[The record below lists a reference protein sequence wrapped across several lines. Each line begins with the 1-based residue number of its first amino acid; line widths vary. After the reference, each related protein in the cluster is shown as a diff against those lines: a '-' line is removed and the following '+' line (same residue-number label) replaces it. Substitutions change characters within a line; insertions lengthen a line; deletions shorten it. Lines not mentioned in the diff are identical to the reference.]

1 MIKRSIMK
9 KKGTSL
15 LMVVLTT
22 LTVALGGC
30 SSDKAGDSANSS
42 QTPAT
47 NADTASSSQADADSV
62 PQAEG
67 DTTVTDDLSKLI
79 VGIPQDIDGLD
90 PHNSTG
96 AGTRE
101 VFYNIFEGLVKA
113 DSNGNLNPAVASE
126 YTISDDAK
134 VYSFTLRDGIKFH
147 DGSAVTVEDIKYSI
161 ERNMGVDGGEPLI
174 RAYSKIDSV
183 NIVDDTHVDIVL
195 KEADSDFLTQLTV
208 AIIPAANEH
217 PDTTP
222 IGTGPYKYVSNSPQ
236 ENFVVTRFDDYW
248 GEKAYIKD
256 VVFKIESNMDAIV
269 MDLEGGSIDMMARV
283 TSTQAAQLS
292 DKFEVYEGTM
302 NLVQALYLNNDVKPF
317 DDVKVRQALCYAVNP
332 QEIMDFVSDGA
343 GTEVGSAMFPAF
355 TKYYMPELNDTYN
368 TDIDKAKELLTEA
381 GYPEGFEFT
390 ITVPSNYGQHV
401 DTAQVIAEELKAIG
415 VTANIQEVEWNSWVS
430 DVYTDRKYEA
440 TVVGI
445 DASTLSAS
453 ALLSRYV
460 SDAGK
465 NFVNF
470 KSEAFDT
477 AYANAQATQDD
488 DEKTAFYKECETI
501 LSKEAASV
509 YIQDLPEFVVLNKK
523 FTGYKFFPLYV
534 QDIAAIKPAN

>member
-1 MIKRSIMK
+1 MMK
-9 KKGTSL
+9 KKIGRTGSAL

-22 LTVALGGC
+22 LTVALSGC
-30 SSDKAGDSANSS
+30 SSDKAGDSAKVE
-42 QTPAT
+42 TGAET
-47 NADTASSSQADADSV
+47 GTDTVTSTETAAST
-62 PQAEG
+62 E
-67 DTTVTDDLSKLI
+67 TTDDLSKLT

-113 DSNGNLNPAVASE
+113 DSDGNLNPAVASE
-126 YTISDDAK
+126 YTISEDSK
-134 VYSFTLRDGIKFH
+134 VYTFTLRDGIKFH
-147 DGSAVTVEDIKYSI
+147 DGSDVTVEDIKYSL
-161 ERNMGVDGGEPLI
+161 ERNMGVDGSEPLI
-174 RAYSKIDSV
+174 KAYGKIDSV
-183 NIVDDTHVDIVL
+183 NVLDDSHVEVVL
-195 KEADSDFLTQLTV
+195 KDADSDFLTQLTV

-217 PDTTP
+217 PETTP

-256 VVFKIESNMDAIV
+256 VVFKIEANMDAIV
-269 MDLEGGSIDMMARV
+269 LDLEGGSIDMMARV
-283 TSTQAAQLS
+283 TPTQVAQLS

-302 NLVQALYLNNDVKPF
+302 NLVQALYLNNAVKPF
-317 DDVKVRQALCYAVNP
+317 DDVRVRQALCYAVDP
-332 QEIMDFVSDGA
+332 QGIMDFVSDGA
-343 GTEVGSAMFPAF
+343 GTEVGSAMFPSF
-355 TKYYMPELNDTYN
+355 SKYYMPELNDTYN
-368 TDIDKAKELLTEA
+368 LDTTKAKELLTEA
-381 GYPEGFEFT
+381 GYPDGFEFT

-401 DTAQVIAEELKAIG
+401 DTAQVISEELKAIG

-430 DVYTDRKYEA
+430 DVYSDRKYEA

-453 ALLSRYV
+453 AMLSRYV

-470 KSEAFDT
+470 KSDAFDA
-477 AYANAQATQDD
+477 AYANAQASQDD
-488 DEKTAFYKECETI
+488 AQKTEFYKECEKI
-501 LSKEAASV
+501 LSEEAASV

-523 FTGYKFFPLYV
+523 FTGYVFYPLYV
-534 QDIAAIKPAN
+534 QDIAKIRPAQ

>member
-1 MIKRSIMK
+1 
-9 KKGTSL
+9 
-15 LMVVLTT
+15 
-22 LTVALGGC
+22 
-30 SSDKAGDSANSS
+30 
-42 QTPAT
+42 
-47 NADTASSSQADADSV
+47 
-62 PQAEG
+62 
-67 DTTVTDDLSKLI
+67 
-79 VGIPQDIDGLD
+79 
-90 PHNSTG
+90 
-96 AGTRE
+96 
-101 VFYNIFEGLVKA
+101 
-113 DSNGNLNPAVASE
+113 
-126 YTISDDAK
+126 
-134 VYSFTLRDGIKFH
+134 
-147 DGSAVTVEDIKYSI
+147 
-161 ERNMGVDGGEPLI
+161 MGVDGSEPLI

-208 AIIPAANEH
+208 AIIPASNEH

-283 TSTQAAQLS
+283 TSTQANQLS

-368 TDIDKAKELLTEA
+368 TDTDKAKELLAEA
-381 GYPEGFEFT
+381 GYPDGFEFT

-430 DVYTDRKYEA
+430 DVYSDRKYEA

-470 KSEAFDT
+470 KSDAFDT
-477 AYANAQATQDD
+477 AYANAQATQN
-488 DEKTAFYKECETI
+488 E
-501 LSKEAASV
+501 EAASV

>member
-1 MIKRSIMK
+1 MMK
-9 KKGTSL
+9 KKIGRTGSAL

-22 LTVALGGC
+22 LTVALSGC
-30 SSDKAGDSANSS
+30 SSDKAGDSAKVE
-42 QTPAT
+42 TGAET
-47 NADTASSSQADADSV
+47 GTDTVTSTETAAST
-62 PQAEG
+62 E
-67 DTTVTDDLSKLI
+67 TTDDLSKLT

-113 DSNGNLNPAVASE
+113 DSDGNLNPAVASE
-126 YTISDDAK
+126 YTISEDSK
-134 VYSFTLRDGIKFH
+134 VYTFTLRDGIKFH
-147 DGSAVTVEDIKYSI
+147 DGSDVTVEDIKYSL
-161 ERNMGVDGGEPLI
+161 ERNMGVDGSEPLI
-174 RAYSKIDSV
+174 KAYGKIDSV
-183 NIVDDTHVDIVL
+183 NVLDDSHVEVVL
-195 KEADSDFLTQLTV
+195 KDADSDFLTQLTV

-217 PDTTP
+217 PETTP

-256 VVFKIESNMDAIV
+256 VVFKIEANMDAIV
-269 MDLEGGSIDMMARV
+269 LDLEGGSIDMMARV
-283 TSTQAAQLS
+283 TPTQVAQLS

-302 NLVQALYLNNDVKPF
+302 NLVQALYLNNAVKPF

-332 QEIMDFVSDGA
+332 QEIMDFVSEGA

-355 TKYYMPELNDTYN
+355 SKYYMPELNDTYN
-368 TDIDKAKELLTEA
+368 TDVDKAKALLAEA
-381 GYPEGFEFT
+381 GYPDGFEFT

-401 DTAQVIAEELKAIG
+401 DTAQVISEELKAIG
-415 VTANIQEVEWNSWVS
+415 VTANIQEIEWNSWVS
-430 DVYTDRKYEA
+430 DVYSGREYEA

-460 SDAGK
+460 SDNGK

-470 KSEAFDT
+470 NSADFDA
-477 AYANAQATQDD
+477 AYANASAATDD
-488 DEKTAFYKECETI
+488 AEKTKYYKECETI
-501 LSKEAASV
+501 LSQEAASV

-523 FTGYKFFPLYV
+523 FTGYVFYPLYV
-534 QDIAAIKPAN
+534 QDIAKIRPAQ

>member
-1 MIKRSIMK
+1 MK

-22 LTVALGGC
+22 LTIALSGC
-30 SSDKAGDSANSS
+30 SSDKAGDSADVSEAN
-42 QTPAT
+42 QTGTEAVT
-47 NADTASSSQADADSV
+47 EAQTET
-62 PQAEG
+62 QAE
-67 DTTVTDDLSKLI
+67 DTTQTTDNLSKLI

-113 DSNGNLNPAVASE
+113 DENGNLNPAVASD
-126 YTISDDAK
+126 YTISDDST

-147 DGSAVTVEDIKYSI
+147 DGSPVTVEDIKYSL
-161 ERNMGVDGGEPLI
+161 ERNMGVDGSEPLI
-174 RAYSKIDSV
+174 KAYSKIDSV
-183 NIVDDTHVDIVL
+183 NIIDDKNVEVVL

-217 PDTTP
+217 PETTP
-222 IGTGPYKYVSNSPQ
+222 IGTGPYKYVSSSPQ

-248 GEKAYIKD
+248 GQPAYIKD

-317 DDVKVRQALCYAVNP
+317 DDVRVRQALCYAVNP

-343 GTEVGSAMFPAF
+343 GTEIGSAMFPAF

-368 TDIDKAKELLTEA
+368 TDIDKAKALLAEA
-381 GYPEGFEFT
+381 GYPDGFEFT
-390 ITVPSNYGQHV
+390 ITVASNYGQHV

-415 VTANIQEVEWNSWVS
+415 VNAKIQEIEWNSWVS
-430 DVYTDRKYEA
+430 DVYTDRKFEA

-460 SDAGK
+460 SDSGK

-470 KSEAFDT
+470 KSDAYDT
-477 AYANAQATQDD
+477 AYANAQSSNDDAT
-488 DEKTAFYKECETI
+488 KTEYYKECETI
-501 LSKEAASV
+501 LSQEAASV

-534 QDIAAIKPAN
+534 QDIASIKPAN

>member
-1 MIKRSIMK
+1 MMK
-9 KKGTSL
+9 KKIGRTGSAL

-22 LTVALGGC
+22 LTVALSGC
-30 SSDKAGDSANSS
+30 SSDKAGDSAKVE
-42 QTPAT
+42 TGAET
-47 NADTASSSQADADSV
+47 GTDTVTSTETAAST
-62 PQAEG
+62 E
-67 DTTVTDDLSKLI
+67 TTDDLSKLT

-113 DSNGNLNPAVASE
+113 DSDGNLNPAVASE
-126 YTISDDAK
+126 YTISEDSK
-134 VYSFTLRDGIKFH
+134 VYTFTLRDGIKFH
-147 DGSAVTVEDIKYSI
+147 DGSDVTVEDIKYSL
-161 ERNMGVDGGEPLI
+161 ERNMGVDGSEPLI
-174 RAYSKIDSV
+174 KAYGKIDSV
-183 NIVDDTHVDIVL
+183 NVLDDSHVEVVL
-195 KEADSDFLTQLTV
+195 KDADSDFLTQLTV

-217 PDTTP
+217 PETTP

-256 VVFKIESNMDAIV
+256 VVFKIEANMDAIV
-269 MDLEGGSIDMMARV
+269 LDLEGGSIDMMARV
-283 TSTQAAQLS
+283 TPTQVAQLS

-302 NLVQALYLNNDVKPF
+302 NLVQALYLNNAVKPF

-332 QEIMDFVSDGA
+332 QEIMDFVSEGA

-355 TKYYMPELNDTYN
+355 SKYYMPELNDTYN
-368 TDIDKAKELLTEA
+368 TDVDKAKALLAEA
-381 GYPEGFEFT
+381 GYPNGFEFT

-401 DTAQVIAEELKAIG
+401 DTAQVISEELKAIG
-415 VTANIQEVEWNSWVS
+415 VTANIQEIEWNSWVS
-430 DVYTDRKYEA
+430 DVYSGREYEA

-460 SDAGK
+460 SDNGK

-470 KSEAFDT
+470 NSADFDA
-477 AYANAQATQDD
+477 AYANASAATDD
-488 DEKTAFYKECETI
+488 AEKTKYYKECETI
-501 LSKEAASV
+501 LSQEAASV

-523 FTGYKFFPLYV
+523 FTGYVFYPLYV
-534 QDIAAIKPAN
+534 QDIAKIRPAQ

>member
-1 MIKRSIMK
+1 MMK
-9 KKGTSL
+9 KKIGRTGSAL

-22 LTVALGGC
+22 LTVALSGC
-30 SSDKAGDSANSS
+30 SSDKAGDSAKVE
-42 QTPAT
+42 TGAET
-47 NADTASSSQADADSV
+47 GTDTVTSTETAAST
-62 PQAEG
+62 E
-67 DTTVTDDLSKLI
+67 TTDDLSKLT

-113 DSNGNLNPAVASE
+113 DSDGNLNPAVASE
-126 YTISDDAK
+126 YTISEDSK
-134 VYSFTLRDGIKFH
+134 VYTFTLRDGIKFH
-147 DGSAVTVEDIKYSI
+147 DGSDVTVEDIKYSL
-161 ERNMGVDGGEPLI
+161 ERNMGVDGSEPLI
-174 RAYSKIDSV
+174 KAYGKIDSV
-183 NIVDDTHVDIVL
+183 NVLDDSHVEVVL
-195 KEADSDFLTQLTV
+195 KDADSDFLTQLTV

-217 PDTTP
+217 PETTP

-236 ENFVVTRFDDYW
+236 ENFVVTRFDDYG

-256 VVFKIESNMDAIV
+256 VVFKIEANMDAIV
-269 MDLEGGSIDMMARV
+269 LDLEGGSIDMMARV
-283 TSTQAAQLS
+283 TPTQVAQLS

-302 NLVQALYLNNDVKPF
+302 NLVQALYLNNAVKPF

-332 QEIMDFVSDGA
+332 QEIMDFVSEGA

-355 TKYYMPELNDTYN
+355 SKYYMPELNDTYN
-368 TDIDKAKELLTEA
+368 TDVDKAKALLAEA
-381 GYPEGFEFT
+381 GYPDGFEFT

-401 DTAQVIAEELKAIG
+401 DTAQVISEELKAIG
-415 VTANIQEVEWNSWVS
+415 VTANIQEIEWNSWVS
-430 DVYTDRKYEA
+430 DVYSGREYEA

-460 SDAGK
+460 SDNGK

-470 KSEAFDT
+470 NSADFDA
-477 AYANAQATQDD
+477 AYANASAATDD
-488 DEKTAFYKECETI
+488 AEKTKYYKECETI
-501 LSKEAASV
+501 LSQEAASV

-523 FTGYKFFPLYV
+523 FTGYVFYPLYV
-534 QDIAAIKPAN
+534 QDIAKIRPAQ

>member
-1 MIKRSIMK
+1 MMK
-9 KKGTSL
+9 KNAKAGCSL

-22 LTVALGGC
+22 LTVALSGC
-30 SSDKAGDSANSS
+30 SSDKAGDSASDNV
-42 QTPAT
+42 Q
-47 NADTASSSQADADSV
+47 NQTASTQTGSDGKSENKADV
-62 PQAEG
+62 P
-67 DTTVTDDLSKLI
+67 SKLI

-101 VFYNIFEGLVKA
+101 VFFNIFEGLVKS
-113 DSNGNLNPAVASE
+113 DENGNLNPAVASE
-126 YTISDDAK
+126 YTISDDSK

-147 DGSAVTVEDIKYSI
+147 DGSSVTVEDIKYSL

-174 RAYSKIDSV
+174 RSYSKIDSV
-183 NIVDDTHVDIVL
+183 NIIDDSHVEVVL
-195 KEADSDFLTQLTV
+195 KEPDSDFLTQLTV
-208 AIIPAANEH
+208 AIIPASNAH
-217 PDTTP
+217 PETTP

-236 ENFVVTRFDDYW
+236 ENFIVTRFDDYW
-248 GEKAYIKD
+248 GDAAYIKD

-269 MDLEGGSIDMMARV
+269 MDLEGGSIDMIARV
-283 TSTQAAQLS
+283 SQNQTKQLS
-292 DKFEVYEGTM
+292 DKFAVYEGTM
-302 NLVQALYLNNDVKPF
+302 NLVQALYLNNAEKPF
-317 DDVKVRQALCYAVNP
+317 DDVRVRQALCYAVNP

-343 GTEVGSAMFPAF
+343 GTELGSAMFPAF
-355 TKYYMPELNDTYN
+355 SKYYMEELNDTYN
-368 TDIDKAKELLTEA
+368 LDVNKAKELLAQA
-381 GYPEGFEFT
+381 GYPDGFEFT

-401 DTAQVIAEELKAIG
+401 DTAQVISEELKEIG
-415 VTANIQEVEWNSWVS
+415 VKANIQEVEWNSWVS
-430 DVYTDRKYEA
+430 DVYTDRKYQA

-470 KSEAFDT
+470 SSKAYDE
-477 AYANAQATQDD
+477 AYAKAQAETDD
-488 DEKTAFYKECETI
+488 SRKTEYYKECETI

-509 YIQDLPEFVVLNKK
+509 YIQDLPEFVVMNKK
-523 FTGYKFFPLYV
+523 FTGYVFYPQYV
-534 QDIAAIKPAN
+534 QDIAKIRPAE

>member
-1 MIKRSIMK
+1 MMK
-9 KKGTSL
+9 KKIGRTGSAL

-22 LTVALGGC
+22 LTVALSGC
-30 SSDKAGDSANSS
+30 SSDKAGDSAKVETSAE
-42 QTPAT
+42 TGT
-47 NADTASSSQADADSV
+47 DTVTSTETAAST
-62 PQAEG
+62 E
-67 DTTVTDDLSKLI
+67 TTDDLSKLT

-113 DSNGNLNPAVASE
+113 DSDGNLNPAVASE
-126 YTISDDAK
+126 YTISEDSK
-134 VYSFTLRDGIKFH
+134 VYTFTLRDGIKFH
-147 DGSAVTVEDIKYSI
+147 DGSDVTVEDIKYSL
-161 ERNMGVDGGEPLI
+161 ERNMGVDGSEPLI
-174 RAYSKIDSV
+174 KAYGKIDSV
-183 NIVDDTHVDIVL
+183 NVLDDSHVEVVL
-195 KEADSDFLTQLTV
+195 KDADSDFLTQLTV

-217 PDTTP
+217 PETTP

-256 VVFKIESNMDAIV
+256 VVFKIEANMDAIV
-269 MDLEGGSIDMMARV
+269 LDLEGGSIDMMARV
-283 TSTQAAQLS
+283 TPTQVAQLS

-302 NLVQALYLNNDVKPF
+302 NLVQALYLNNAVKPF

-332 QEIMDFVSDGA
+332 QEIMDFVSEGA

-355 TKYYMPELNDTYN
+355 SKYYMPELNDTYN
-368 TDIDKAKELLTEA
+368 TDVDKAKALLAEA
-381 GYPEGFEFT
+381 GYPNGFEFT

-401 DTAQVIAEELKAIG
+401 DTAQVISEELKAIG
-415 VTANIQEVEWNSWVS
+415 VTANIQEIEWNSWVS
-430 DVYTDRKYEA
+430 DVYSGREYEA

-460 SDAGK
+460 SDNGK

-470 KSEAFDT
+470 NSADFDA
-477 AYANAQATQDD
+477 AYANASAATDD
-488 DEKTAFYKECETI
+488 AEKTKYYKECETI
-501 LSKEAASV
+501 LSQEAASV

-523 FTGYKFFPLYV
+523 FTGYVFYPLYV
-534 QDIAAIKPAN
+534 QDIAKIRPAQ

>member
-1 MIKRSIMK
+1 MMRRRISRKASC
-9 KKGTSL
+9 L
-15 LMVVLTT
+15 LLTVVLTT

-30 SSDKAGDSANSS
+30 SSDKTGDSANGSNGTVAGTDTVTS
-42 QTPAT
+42 TENSEAAT
-47 NADTASSSQADADSV
+47 T
-62 PQAEG
+62 
-67 DTTVTDDLSKLI
+67 TDDLSKLI

-96 AGTRE
+96 AGIRE

-113 DSNGNLNPAVASE
+113 DENGNLNPAVASE
-126 YTISDDAK
+126 YTISDDST
-134 VYSFTLRDGIKFH
+134 VYTFTLRDGIKFH
-147 DGSAVTVEDIKYSI
+147 DGSLVTVEDIKYSL
-161 ERNMGVDGGEPLI
+161 ERNMGVDGSEPLI

-183 NIVDDTHVDIVL
+183 NIIDDSHVEVVL

-208 AIIPAANEH
+208 AIIPASNEH
-217 PDTTP
+217 PETTP

-236 ENFVVTRFDDYW
+236 ENFIVTRFDEYW
-248 GEKAYIKD
+248 GQPAYIKD

-269 MDLEGGSIDMMARV
+269 MDLKGGSIDMMARV
-283 TSTQAAQLS
+283 TSQQAAQLS
-292 DKFEVYEGTM
+292 EQFNVYEGTM

-355 TKYYMPELNDTYN
+355 TKYFMPELNDTYN
-368 TDIDKAKELLTEA
+368 TDVEKAKALLAEA
-381 GYPEGFEFT
+381 GYPDGFEFT

-401 DTAQVIAEELKAIG
+401 DTAQVISEQLKEIG
-415 VTANIQEVEWNSWVS
+415 VTANIQEIEWNSWVS
-430 DVYTDRKYEA
+430 DVYSDRKYEA

-470 KSEAFDT
+470 KSDAFDA
-477 AYANAQATQDD
+477 AYANAQASNDD
-488 DEKTAFYKECETI
+488 AEKTKYYKECETI
-501 LSKEAASV
+501 LSQEAASV

-523 FTGYKFFPLYV
+523 FTGYTFYPLYV
-534 QDIAAIKPAN
+534 QDIAKIKPAN

>member
-1 MIKRSIMK
+1 MMNK
-9 KKGTSL
+9 KIGRMGSSL

-22 LTVALGGC
+22 LTVALSGC
-30 SSDKAGDSANSS
+30 SSDKAGDSAKV
-42 QTPAT
+42 
-47 NADTASSSQADADSV
+47 DASVEAGTEAV
-62 PQAEG
+62 TGTE
-67 DTTVTDDLSKLI
+67 TTESTDVADDLSKLT

-113 DSNGNLNPAVASE
+113 DSEGNLNPAVASE
-126 YTISDDAK
+126 YTISDDSK
-134 VYSFTLRDGIKFH
+134 VYTFTLRDGIKFH
-147 DGSAVTVEDIKYSI
+147 DGSLVTVEDIKYSL
-161 ERNMGVDGGEPLI
+161 ERNMGVDGSEPLI
-174 RAYSKIDSV
+174 KAYGKIDSV
-183 NIVDDTHVDIVL
+183 NIVDDSHVEVVL

-208 AIIPAANEH
+208 AIIPASNEH
-217 PDTTP
+217 PETTP

-256 VVFKIESNMDAIV
+256 VVFKIEANMDAIV
-269 MDLEGGSIDMMARV
+269 LDLEGGSIDMMARV
-283 TSTQAAQLS
+283 TPTQVSQLS

-302 NLVQALYLNNDVKPF
+302 NLVQALYLNNAVKPF
-317 DDVKVRQALCYAVNP
+317 DDVRVRQALCYAVNP
-332 QEIMDFVSDGA
+332 QEIMDFVSEGA

-355 TKYYMPELNDTYN
+355 SKYYMPELNDTYN
-368 TDIDKAKELLTEA
+368 TDADKAKELLAEA
-381 GYPEGFEFT
+381 GYPDGFEFT

-401 DTAQVIAEELKAIG
+401 DTAQVISEELKEIG
-415 VTANIQEVEWNSWVS
+415 VTAKIQEIEWNSWVS
-430 DVYTDRKYEA
+430 DVYSGREFEA

-460 SDAGK
+460 SDNGK
-465 NFVNF
+465 NFINF
-470 KSEAFDT
+470 NSADYDA
-477 AYANAQATQDD
+477 AYAKASAATDD
-488 DEKTAFYKECETI
+488 AEKTTYYKECETI

-523 FTGYKFFPLYV
+523 FTGYTFYPLYV
-534 QDIAAIKPAN
+534 QDIAKIRPAQ